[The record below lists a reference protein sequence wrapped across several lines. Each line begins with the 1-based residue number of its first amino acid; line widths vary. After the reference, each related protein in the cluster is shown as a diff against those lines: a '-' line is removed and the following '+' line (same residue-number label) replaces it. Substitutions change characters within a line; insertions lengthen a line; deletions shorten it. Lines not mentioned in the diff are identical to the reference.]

1 MDRTELIVAIKAMT
15 SSLESA
21 ISNLHSAVVEFS
33 NTALLT
39 APTAPPAKV
48 VKQPKKRQVKTATFS
63 PLPDVSVDSLSDSQ
77 EVHPPLQKKRQKKAS
92 SDNISA

>member
-33 NTALLT
+33 NTALPT
-39 APTAPPAKV
+39 APTAKV

-77 EVHPPLQKKRQKKAS
+77 EVQPPVQKKRQKKAS
-92 SDNISA
+92 SGSISA